1 MACGVALVV
10 THRQRVLF
18 GKRICKSTRSEWQWQ
33 LPGGWIAAGESP
45 REAAARELLEET
57 GLVVGELNFIAL
69 TSNRF
74 SPENHSISLF
84 FEAECDNAGTLET
97 AESGK
102 CLGWEWKHWEE
113 INENLFLPLRLI
125 KQSGYRPFYKH
136 LDRTYVSI

>member
-1 MACGVALVV
+1 MALVV

-18 GKRICKSTRSEWQWQ
+18 GKRICKSTGSEWQWQ

-57 GLVVGELNFIAL
+57 GLAARELNFIGL

-74 SPENHSISLF
+74 TSDNHSISLF
-84 FEAECDNAGTLET
+84 FEAECEDAGALKKPE
-97 AESGK
+97 AGK
-102 CLGWEWKHWEE
+102 CLGWEWKPWEE
-113 INENLFLPLRLI
+113 VNENLFLPLRLI
-125 KQSGYRPFYKH
+125 KQTEYRPFLDS